1 MRKVLLNSVA
11 AAAALF
17 ALTGCGAATLGNGA
31 NGLVY
36 TDTTIPVSGNG
47 ASGTK
52 EGRAECKSI
61 LSIVAIGDCS
71 TEAAAKNGGISQI
84 QSVDAK
90 VFNILGLYGT
100 YTTIVKGR

>member
-1 MRKVLLNSVA
+1 MKKLLGAVA

-17 ALTGCGAATLGNGA
+17 ALTGCGVATIGNGPT
-31 NGLVY
+31 GLIY
-36 TDTTIPVSGNG
+36 TETTIPVSGNG
-47 ASGTK
+47 SGTK
-52 EGRAECKSI
+52 TGTAECKSI

-71 TEAAAKNGGISQI
+71 VETAAKNGGISQV

-100 YTTIVKGR
+100 YTTVVKGR